1 MNKINVGDV
10 VLFSTGGG
18 LKTNVGMVLK
28 HKDNEN
34 YVLLTTHHSAY
45 KDIQPEWIAGLD
57 ELELVREQI
66 IEQYMAQINDLRN
79 KIRKV
84 TSEEKETCRIEK
96 YEKLKKEIK
105 IVAKRLSESID
116 DIDFENRLKAI
127 ADMKKCIFSIELDC
141 ASDIRKDNGKIK
153 WGIRDLEQRMNAE
166 LNKIS
171 DESLSKAFNF

>member
-18 LKTNVGMVLK
+18 LKTNIGMVLK
-28 HKDNEN
+28 HKDNDN

-45 KDIQPEWIAGLD
+45 KDIQPEWIAILD
-57 ELELVREQI
+57 EAELVRKEI
-66 IEQYMAQINDLRN
+66 TEQYLAEINNLQN

-84 TSEEKETCRIEK
+84 TCEEKELNRVEK

-127 ADMKKCIFSIELDC
+127 TDMKKCIFSIELDC
-141 ASDIRKDNGKIK
+141 ASDIRKANGKIK
-153 WGIRDLEQRMNAE
+153 WGIRDLEQKMNAE
-166 LNKIS
+166 LSKIN
-171 DESLSKAFNF
+171 DESLSKAFSF